1 MNNIHIFTSDETLI
15 FNIAMHYEIVK
26 KKYFEFLAQPIELSA
41 AIYFDRFELGYRIF
55 QYWSDSEN
63 RNN

>member
-1 MNNIHIFTSDETLI
+1 MNNIHIFTWDETLI

-55 QYWSDSEN
+55 QY
-63 RNN
+63 